1 MSTNTTYSG
10 GPYRARKGMLAGVCA
25 GLAQHFDISIF
36 WTRMFTF
43 IAFLFTGFFPVGLV
57 YLMLA
62 LLMKRA
68 PLMPSGYHASWDER
82 LWQTRAARG
91 GSLDERFS
99 RVQNAA
105 R

>member
-1 MSTNTTYSG
+1 
-10 GPYRARKGMLAGVCA
+10 
-25 GLAQHFDISIF
+25 
-36 WTRMFTF
+36 
-43 IAFLFTGFFPVGLV
+43 
-57 YLMLA
+57 MLA